1 MPNRETE
8 PPQSFNLFDQYTK
21 DETTYK
27 ELISKEISKNETT
40 YKKQISKEETNMN
53 WQQNDN
59 EESGVK
65 DQSL

>member
-1 MPNRETE
+1 MKQRT
-8 PPQSFNLFDQYTK
+8 
-21 DETTYK
+21 
-27 ELISKEISKNETT
+27 
-40 YKKQISKEETNMN
+40 KKQISKEETNMN